1 MIRLYRLEIW
11 IWNNISEDYE
21 IISEDYENISE
32 GYRIISEGYKSY
44 EDDATVRWVIHH
56 EVWLWSSVGI
66 ITPVAE
72 EVVAHTL
79 LVDGLEETGWDDLVC
94 IYILQRKRNAA

>member
-32 GYRIISEGYKSY
+32 GYANISEGYANISEGFY
-44 EDDATVRWVIHH
+44 SAARPER
-56 EVWLWSSVGI
+56 
-66 ITPVAE
+66 AE
-72 EVVAHTL
+72 APSP
-79 LVDGLEETGWDDLVC
+79 G
-94 IYILQRKRNAA
+94 